1 MDRGESKREHL
12 YKQTMMII
20 LLVSERR
27 ISMKKIITF
36 NQHNID
42 TLPIP
47 EKGRTFYYDAKEAK
61 LYLQITSKGTKS
73 FYLLSRIGRKVE
85 RIKIGR
91 YPDLKVEKAR
101 DLAKL
106 LKAQIAQGNNPTE
119 IKKKHEQELTFQ
131 QLYVKFLEDYAKPFR
146 RCWKNDKYVIE
157 KHCQSLFSQKISSI
171 SSDAVK
177 ELIQNLSV
185 QSYNTANAVL
195 ERIRV
200 LFNKATEWGLYYG
213 DNPTKGIK
221 SFPKVKRDR
230 FLRLDEI
237 KDFLTLLGQEKE
249 ELQDL
254 IYLLLYTGA
263 RKGNVL
269 AMEWSEIDFNLK
281 LWRIPASKSKNKSV
295 MMIPLMDEAINILKK
310 RKENS
315 GSIYV
320 FPSGKGSQSG
330 HLTDFKKSWS
340 SFREKWFRFRE
351 EKYHLPQKL
360 SKSEFKIHDLRR
372 TIASYQALSGSSL
385 LIIGKSLGHASTE
398 ATEIYARLQIEPVKQ
413 SMEKAMNLISEQM
426 KG

>member
-1 MDRGESKREHL
+1 
-12 YKQTMMII
+12 
-20 LLVSERR
+20 
-27 ISMKKIITF
+27 MKKIITF

-85 RIKIGR
+85 RIKIAR

-119 IKKKHEQELTFQ
+119 IKKEHKKELTFQ

-157 KHCQSLFSQKISSI
+157 KHCKSLFSQKISSI

-213 DNPTKGIK
+213 ENPTKGIK

-295 MMIPLMDEAINILKK
+295 MMIPLMDEATNILKK

-320 FPSGKGSQSG
+320 FPSEKGSQSG

-398 ATEIYARLQIEPVKQ
+398 ATEIYARLQLEPVKQ

>member
-1 MDRGESKREHL
+1 MN
-12 YKQTMMII
+12 I

-27 ISMKKIITF
+27 ISMKKIIIF

-47 EKGRTFYYDAKEAK
+47 DKGRTFYYDAKEAK

-73 FYLLSRIGRKVE
+73 FYLLSRIGKKVE

-119 IKKKHEQELTFQ
+119 TKKEQEQELTFQ
-131 QLYVKFLEDYAKPFR
+131 QLYTEFLENYAKPHR

-157 KHCQSLFSQKISSI
+157 KHCQSLFPQKISSI
-171 SSDAVK
+171 TSKVVN
-177 ELIQNLSV
+177 ELIQNLST

-200 LFNKATEWGLYYG
+200 LFNKATEWGFYHG
-213 DNPTKGIK
+213 ENPTKGIK

-230 FLRLDEI
+230 FLHPDEV
-237 KDFLTLLGQEKE
+237 KDFMFLLGQEKE

-254 IYLLLYTGA
+254 IHILLYTGA

-295 MMIPLMDEAINILKK
+295 MIIPLLDEAIQILQK

-315 GSIYV
+315 RSIYV
-320 FPSGKGSQSG
+320 FPSEKSSQSG

-360 SKSEFKIHDLRR
+360 SKSDFRIHDLRR
-372 TIASYQALSGSSL
+372 SIASYQALSGSSL
-385 LIIGKSLGHASTE
+385 LIIGKSLGHQSTE
-398 ATEIYARLQIEPVKQ
+398 ATKIYASLQLEPVKQ
-413 SMEKAMNLISEQM
+413 SMEKAINLISEQM

>member
-1 MDRGESKREHL
+1 M
-12 YKQTMMII
+12 KQII
-20 LLVSERR
+20 
-27 ISMKKIITF
+27 IF

-42 TLPIP
+42 SLPIP

-61 LYLQITSKGTKS
+61 LYLQITSNGTKT
-73 FYLLSRIGRKVE
+73 FYLLSRIGTKCE

-101 DLAKL
+101 DMAKF
-106 LKAQIAQGNNPTE
+106 LKAEIALGKNPTE
-119 IKKKHEQELTFQ
+119 SKKEHEKEKTFQEL
-131 QLYVKFLEDYAKPFR
+131 YMEFLECYAKQHR

-157 KHCQSLFSQKISSI
+157 KHCQSLFSKKISDI
-171 SSDAVK
+171 TSSVVK
-177 ELIQNLSV
+177 ELTQKLSI

-200 LFNKATEWGLYYG
+200 IFNKAIEWGLYQG
-213 DNPTKGIK
+213 ENPAKGIK

-230 FLRLDEI
+230 FLHPDEI
-237 KDFLTLLGQEKE
+237 KDFLTLLGQEKQ

-254 IYLLLYTGA
+254 IHLLLFTGA

-269 AMEWSEIDFNLK
+269 SMEWTEIDFNLK

-295 MMIPLMDEAINILKK
+295 MVIPLMDEAIQILKR
-310 RKENS
+310 RKEDNS
-315 GSIYV
+315 SIYV
-320 FPSGKGSQSG
+320 FPSESQSG

-360 SKSEFKIHDLRR
+360 SKSDFRIHDLRR
-372 TIASYQALSGSSL
+372 SIASYQALSGSSL
-385 LIIGKSLGHASTE
+385 LIIGKSLGHQSTE
-398 ATEIYARLQIEPVKQ
+398 ATEIYARLQVEPVKQ
-413 SMEKAMNLISEQM
+413 SMEKAMNIISEQM